1 MDEKGDQMTHLLK
14 KKNSNK
20 RLDMKE
26 ITPVQTSSNRTIRQA
41 SLVLGCFWRR
51 NMGARRTAG
60 FHVRPS

>member
-41 SLVLGCFWRR
+41 SLVLGCF
-51 NMGARRTAG
+51 
-60 FHVRPS
+60 